1 MFLYRTGLLLIAA
14 VIALLA
20 AVMTTDIEDRIAT
33 ALCAA
38 PVPSPQVIG
47 DGTCGFNADMQAIA
61 ILGAVLVLGLILT
74 GLGLLLRRRDT
85 SRRRMFGPR
94 G

>member
-33 ALCAA
+33 ALCPP

-61 ILGAVLVLGLILT
+61 ILGAVFALGLILT
-74 GLGLLLRRRDT
+74 GFGLLLRRRDT